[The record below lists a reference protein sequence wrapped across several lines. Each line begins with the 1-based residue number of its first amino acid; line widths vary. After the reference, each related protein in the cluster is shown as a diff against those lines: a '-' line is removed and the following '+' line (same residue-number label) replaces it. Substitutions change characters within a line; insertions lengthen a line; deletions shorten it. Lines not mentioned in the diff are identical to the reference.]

1 MNGRELK
8 CERDEK
14 SFRGRDTIIQ
24 SQQSVSSICKEISNE
39 GEFRIEEKVYSR
51 RIEINIR
58 ITIFEFV
65 TFWII

>member
-24 SQQSVSSICKEISNE
+24 SQQSVSTICKEISNE
-39 GEFRIEEKVYSR
+39 GEFRTEEKVYSR
-51 RIEINIR
+51 
-58 ITIFEFV
+58 
-65 TFWII
+65 